1 MWWIWLVGAVLLGV
15 VEMLT
20 VDLIFLMLAGGAA
33 AGAVVALTGAP
44 IWVQALV
51 AGLVALLLL
60 AVVRPWAKTLLQR
73 STPDTPMN
81 VRGLVGQI
89 AITLDEVTDRS
100 GLVKLA
106 GEDWSART
114 APGVMPR
121 PAGED
126 VRVVEIT
133 GAHAIIA
140 PLDAP
145 TCGFGTPT
153 GDFGTAPQPTWSAN
167 SPATGPTYP
176 NPRGQGY
183 GHTDPHHPGGSP
195 HLRG

>member
-1 MWWIWLVGAVLLGV
+1 MWWIWLIAAVLLGV

-60 AVVRPWAKTLLQR
+60 AVVRPWAKTLLLR

-89 AITLDEVTDRS
+89 AITLVEVTDRS

-106 GEDWSART
+106 GEEWSART

-121 PAGED
+121 PVGED

-133 GAHAIIA
+133 GAHAIVA

-145 TCGFGTPT
+145 TAG
-153 GDFGTAPQPTWSAN
+153 FGTAPQPTWSAN
-167 SPATGPTYP
+167 SPATGPGFS
-176 NPRGQGY
+176 NQQNQGY
-183 GHTDPHHPGGSP
+183 GHGGPYHPGGAP
-195 HLRG
+195 QFRG

>member
-1 MWWIWLVGAVLLGV
+1 MWWIWLIAAVLLGV

-20 VDLIFLMLAGGAA
+20 VD
-33 AGAVVALTGAP
+33 
-44 IWVQALV
+44 LV

-60 AVVRPWAKTLLQR
+60 AVVRPWAKTLLLR

-89 AITLDEVTDRS
+89 AITLVEVTDRS

-106 GEDWSART
+106 GEEWSART

-121 PAGED
+121 PVGED

-133 GAHAIIA
+133 GAHAIVA

-145 TCGFGTPT
+145 TAG
-153 GDFGTAPQPTWSAN
+153 FGTAPQPTWSAN
-167 SPATGPTYP
+167 SPATGPGVS
-176 NPRGQGY
+176 NPTIPAAHRSSAADPP
-183 GHTDPHHPGGSP
+183 HPTTDMGS
-195 HLRG
+195 